1 MVNFDFKEK
10 YDINDLLKIMELL
23 RSPGGC
29 PWDAEQTHESIRN
42 SFIEE
47 TYEVIEA
54 INKNDRELL
63 LEELGDVLLQ
73 VVFHAQMEKERESF
87 DFADVCD
94 GICKKL
100 VERHPHVFGEVNV
113 DGVEDVLTNWD
124 DIKRRTKGQKTTTQ
138 AMQAVPRELPALMRS
153 TKIQKKAKK
162 AGFDWA
168 DISGAL
174 DKLEEEIAEL
184 REAIDAQDDNACFD
198 ELGDVLFSA
207 VNVSRF
213 IDVDAEE
220 ALTAA
225 TDKFFNRFS
234 IVEQLA
240 EKKGIDMNCDFFGF
254 QFGVNV
260 MFCRNT
266 IRKLFICKGNLSI
279 ASFLRLFVAPPLQT
293 DVSGDLSEIRREY
306 LRLMGWN
313 AVPCA

>member
-1 MVNFDFKEK
+1 MVENFIFKSK
-10 YDINDLLKIMELL
+10 YDFNDLVNIVALL
-23 RSPGGC
+23 RGEGGC
-29 PWDAEQTHESIRN
+29 PWDAVQTHMTIKKDL
-42 SFIEE
+42 IEE

-54 INKNDRELL
+54 INKDDSVLL
-63 LEELGDVLLQ
+63 CEELGDLMLQ
-73 VVFHAQMEKERESF
+73 AVFHAQIETEKQVF
-87 DFADVCD
+87 NIDNVCD

-100 VERHPHVFGEVNV
+100 IERHPHVFGEVNV

-124 DIKRRTKGQKTTTQ
+124 DIKRATKGQKTTTQ

-168 DISGAL
+168 DVSGAL

-184 REAIDAQDDNACFD
+184 RQAIDSADDSACFE

-213 IDVDAEE
+213 LDVDAEE

-234 IVEQLA
+234 VVEQLA
-240 EKKGIDMNCDFFGF
+240 EKNGIDMKSSSLEELD
-254 QFGVNV
+254 
-260 MFCRNT
+260 
-266 IRKLFICKGNLSI
+266 KLWDEAKKC
-279 ASFLRLFVAPPLQT
+279 
-293 DVSGDLSEIRREY
+293 
-306 LRLMGWN
+306 
-313 AVPCA
+313 